1 MNNLERIRTARG
13 MTQETLALS
22 AGIAVSTYSMYANGH
37 RTIPRAIAENIASAL
52 DCKIEDIFSPE
63 KFTVSKSP
71 SQELCGL
78 TQPVQKEPQVAHNT
92 TR

>member
-1 MNNLERIRTARG
+1 MNNLERIRTARE

-63 KFTVSKSP
+63 KFTVSKNP
-71 SQELCGL
+71 SEELCGL
-78 TQPVQKEPQVAHNT
+78 TQPVQKEPQAAHNT
-92 TR
+92 TS